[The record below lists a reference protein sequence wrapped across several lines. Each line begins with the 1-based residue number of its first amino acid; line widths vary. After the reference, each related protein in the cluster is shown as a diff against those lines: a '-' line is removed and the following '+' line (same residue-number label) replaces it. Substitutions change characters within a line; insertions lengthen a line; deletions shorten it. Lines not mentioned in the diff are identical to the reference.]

1 MNRAN
6 EERMSMSEFPS
17 TFSEQGQ
24 LLFLGRLAR
33 QHKVSP
39 IFKFLNYLGFQNIWL
54 QVIEMFCTRSCYLQV
69 QSYEVVVL
77 NQGGFEEKTVD
88 LAKELLDAV
97 LRWVFGLD
105 GYLVDCWW
113 MLGWSVE

>member
-1 MNRAN
+1 
-6 EERMSMSEFPS
+6 
-17 TFSEQGQ
+17 
-24 LLFLGRLAR
+24 
-33 QHKVSP
+33 
-39 IFKFLNYLGFQNIWL
+39 
-54 QVIEMFCTRSCYLQV
+54 MFCARRSCYLQV

-105 GYLVDCWW
+105 GYFLLMAGGC
-113 MLGWSVE
+113 LGGRLNS

>member
-1 MNRAN
+1 M
-6 EERMSMSEFPS
+6 
-17 TFSEQGQ
+17 
-24 LLFLGRLAR
+24 
-33 QHKVSP
+33 
-39 IFKFLNYLGFQNIWL
+39 
-54 QVIEMFCTRSCYLQV
+54 QVIEMFCARRSCYLQT

-105 GYLVDCWW
+105 AYLVDGWW
-113 MLGWSVE
+113 MLGWAVE

>member
-1 MNRAN
+1 
-6 EERMSMSEFPS
+6 
-17 TFSEQGQ
+17 
-24 LLFLGRLAR
+24 
-33 QHKVSP
+33 
-39 IFKFLNYLGFQNIWL
+39 
-54 QVIEMFCTRSCYLQV
+54 MFCARHLCYLQA

-105 GYLVDCWW
+105 AYLVDGWW
-113 MLGWSVE
+113 MLGWSVELLIVSVGFLVNCFLHTGVDGLILQV